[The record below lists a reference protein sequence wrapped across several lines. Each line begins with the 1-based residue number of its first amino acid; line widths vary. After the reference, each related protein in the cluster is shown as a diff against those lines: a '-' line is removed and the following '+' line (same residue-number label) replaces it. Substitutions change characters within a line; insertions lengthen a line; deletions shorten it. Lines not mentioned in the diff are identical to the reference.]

1 MEALHRGGVWFEIWL
16 QKTMDGQADRFL
28 SITKVGDP
36 DLLILYLF
44 PFVSA
49 INRTLFLRFVLAT
62 AICDMV
68 NNILKWILHGERP
81 YWWVHEH
88 SMDEAVSQLKQFSLT
103 CETGPG
109 SPSGHAMITASV
121 WYIIVWAYIKY
132 IVRHSRRRHKLSL
145 GAWSLYVSLLVLV
158 AISRLYIATHFP
170 HQVLLGSAIG
180 LAVGWFFTKSPVKR
194 LRMVHCLLLTLVLSV
209 TAALVYS
216 AMLLM
221 NIDPHW
227 SVQLALKWCQNPEW
241 VHLNTSPLNAL
252 FRDAGAIVGLGW
264 AVESRFFQDTS
275 YDVHRD
281 GSEVMT
287 AVVSFLLVQLC
298 ALIPRPV
305 SNLCLYYM
313 ATFVQSMSIS
323 FVSVALVPFVVRTI
337 WNLNQFPNIAHD
349 TQLEH
354 AARSKRK
361 LTAYF

>member
-1 MEALHRGGVWFEIWL
+1 MEALHHGGIWFEVWL
-16 QKTMDGQADRFL
+16 QKTMHGQADRFL

-44 PFVSA
+44 PFV
-49 INRTLFLRFVLAT
+49 
-62 AICDMV
+62 
-68 NNILKWILHGERP
+68 ILHGERP
-81 YWWVHEH
+81 YWYVYEH
-88 SMDEAVSQLKQFSLT
+88 GMNDAASQLKQFSLT

-132 IVRHSRRRHKLSL
+132 V
-145 GAWSLYVSLLVLV
+145 VL

-194 LRMVHCLLLTLVLSV
+194 LRMEHCLFLTLFLSI
-209 TAALVYS
+209 TAAIVYS
-216 AMLLM
+216 AMLAM
-221 NIDPHW
+221 GVDPHW
-227 SVQLALKWCQNPEW
+227 SVQLALKWCQNREW

-252 FRDAGAIVGLGW
+252 FRDTGAIVGLGW
-264 AVESRFFQDTS
+264 AVESRFFVDTT
-275 YDVHRD
+275 YDIHRD
-281 GSEVMT
+281 GSEVIT

-298 ALIPRPV
+298 ASIPRPI
-305 SNLCLYYM
+305 SNLYLYYM
-313 ATFVQSMSIS
+313 ATFIQNMSIS

-337 WNLNQFPNIAHD
+337 WNLNQFPKTVVD
-349 TQLEH
+349 THLDQGP
-354 AARSKRK
+354 RSKRK